1 MRILDVGR
9 LMRQGPAGRIDTRE
23 PYNPS
28 EDAFAFSFGWC
39 ATWKDHVLDPLSSLP
54 RGELKI
60 IGILLAAG
68 SGSRF
73 GGGKLLAPLADGV
86 LVGVQSLRTLR
97 AGIADVVVV
106 TRPEDDALRT
116 ALRDEGARIE
126 ICPRAAE
133 GMGASLA
140 YGIRASFDADAWVVA
155 LGDMPRIQAAT
166 IRAVAA
172 ALEDGAVIAAPTYRG
187 ERGHPVGFA
196 GVLREALAR
205 LSGDAGAR
213 EILRAERDRVT
224 LIDCSDEGILAD
236 VDTPADLERI
246 RHDGG

>member
-1 MRILDVGR
+1 M
-9 LMRQGPAGRIDTRE
+9 
-23 PYNPS
+23 
-28 EDAFAFSFGWC
+28 
-39 ATWKDHVLDPLSSLP
+39 LDPPSSLP

-60 IGILLAAG
+60 VGILLAAG

-97 AGIADVVVV
+97 AGIAEVVVV
-106 TRPEDDALRT
+106 TRPEDDALRA
-116 ALRDEGARIE
+116 ALCGEGARIE
-126 ICPRAAE
+126 VCPRAAE

-140 YGIRASFDADAWVVA
+140 HGIRASFDADAWIVA
-155 LGDMPRIQAAT
+155 LGDMPRVQAAT
-166 IRAVAA
+166 IRAVAS

-213 EILRAERDRVT
+213 DILRAERGRLM
-224 LIDCSDEGILAD
+224 LIECDDPGILAD
-236 VDTPADLERI
+236 VDTRADLERI
-246 RHDGG
+246 RRDGG